1 MAKQSPKTP
10 CLVMQ
15 QGPHPKRVF
24 PLGKSLLTIGRA
36 EDNDIVISDAEVSRY
51 HARLTWQGDK
61 WVIEDLG
68 SRNGTYIH
76 GQQITAPTILAPGAQ
91 LRLGPDVFLGMQ
103 MGAPKASRS
112 AKKSRKG
119 KPKWLLPVGLA
130 GAVLAVLVVG
140 VLAFLGYSYFT
151 GNWPLGVS
159 QDADA
164 GTGPSV
170 IIQDP
175 VSGYQVAN
183 GETFTVFVSSSDENG
198 VVRID
203 LWVDDLLA
211 ISQTST
217 DENGMTIFTLVSP
230 MLATRT
236 GTYAILARAYDT
248 QGAMGESA
256 VHHVTVYEGAASS
269 QDLAQY
275 TVQEGDTVDSIAGN
289 AGTTGDAI
297 GQANPSLNSGQ
308 VKPGQKILVP
318 MPPPASRVRA
328 VPPPPAAKP
337 PQVPPPANQPTIKIK
352 NLNAN
357 TSPVYYGQACANEPV
372 TTKVAVTI
380 DPAKNVKTATLN
392 YGYYGKAGSSNV
404 HSAPLVSAGG
414 SIFEATINV
423 GAEAEKFLAQDGGWA
438 DIWVDVLDTDGKTS
452 TSKPITVT
460 VVNCANIVNPGGQQP
475 PGGQAGALPG
485 ILPGLLPGAAGQAGQ
500 VGVFQPG
507 QGPVAGIVANIM
519 PQWNPAHFL
528 PNQTTKPPEGFKA
541 EITADCEVSLS
552 WKDVTNNETYYELYQ
567 YNPGSPISKTVAHL
581 PPNTQTYT
589 DKVIQPGKY
598 GYGIGVAGR
607 EGNQIRLVFGKLVWV
622 TVPESQNCQPEP
634 GFMRVF
640 FQPTSL
646 KPSDGSLTWG
656 FLEVTIKGLPTIRI
670 PSASNVRT
678 GDISGYSTF
687 LREAPAPA
695 MVYTDPGSPL
705 VVEVQGNA
713 TADSKKN
720 PPTALGQFANS
731 HTFADLTASDAHTK
745 VWQGSGSAFTTS
757 YKMWIENWA
766 WNGGNTINKKIPVP
780 YDLSLTSTSGFH
792 KLSWEFDQNY
802 NRKWLDGFIIYRQYV
817 CPGADVS
824 MKFPLVVD
832 KSPQNASINIS
843 DAPLGCTCSYQVSAY
858 GSEGE
863 SALSKPH
870 SEACKTNDPIDSVV
884 VTFESLTIND
894 KNLLNNIPFKPT
906 SASVQL
912 FANESTRRSG
922 IQFLEAKTY
931 PLKDI
936 LFNGKS
942 DNNSIIVN
950 LGRGNSLTV
959 QISYYVSN
967 VCKGKDLVINKPGDS
982 WLSVEGTYQIFS
994 GDGQCE
1000 MLVSIKGNTATVG
1013 QASSGSAAA
1022 LAKDGEACNS
1032 VNLCESGICDAGL
1045 CAPAYLGGEDAYCF
1059 FNSHCASG
1067 LCVCYDADGK
1077 AVSCPKSPK
1086 EGDGGKCSTG
1096 LSLAARC
1103 TSNSQCGS
1111 GYCAN
1116 GLCAPKD
1123 GSGQIGDYCHHNN
1136 HCANDFC
1143 LCPDGWNGDFCSN
1156 YDANADFLNRRGACQ
1171 FTPGW
1176 PNGSSCTEK
1185 NDCTSNYCA
1194 NGVCAPKNGSGV
1206 DGEYCHHNNHCRSGT
1221 CTCPSGKASFWTL
1234 GFCPDWEDFTADTH
1248 GVCKP

>member
-1 MAKQSPKTP
+1 MMAKQSPKIP

-15 QGPHPKRVF
+15 GGPHPKQVF
-24 PLGKSLLTIGRA
+24 PLSKSLLTIGRA
-36 EDNDIVISDAEVSRY
+36 EDNDIVINDAEVSRY

-68 SRNGTYIH
+68 SRNGTFINA
-76 GQQITAPTILAPGAQ
+76 QQITTPTILASGAQ
-91 LRLGPDVFLGMQ
+91 LRFGPDVVLGMQ
-103 MGAPKASRS
+103 MGTPKASRS
-112 AKKSRKG
+112 ANKYRKSR
-119 KPKWLLPVGLA
+119 PKWLLPVGLA

-159 QDADA
+159 QDVD
-164 GTGPSV
+164 TGPIV
-170 IIQDP
+170 VIQDP
-175 VSGYQVAN
+175 ASGFQVAN
-183 GETFTVFVSSSDENG
+183 GEAFTVFVSSSDENG

-211 ISQTST
+211 ISQTSP
-217 DENGMTIFTLVSP
+217 DENGITVFTLVSP
-230 MLATRT
+230 MLAART
-236 GTYAILARAYDT
+236 GTYAIIARAYDSL
-248 QGAMGESA
+248 GAMGESA
-256 VHHVTVYEGAASS
+256 VHHVTVYEAAVSN

-275 TVQEGDTVDSIAGN
+275 TVQEGDTLGSIAGN
-289 AGTTGDAI
+289 AGTTSDAI
-297 GQANPSLNSGQ
+297 GQANPSINNGQ
-308 VKPGQKILVP
+308 VKPGQRILVP

-328 VPPPPAAKP
+328 VPPPPPAKP
-337 PQVPPPANQPTIKIK
+337 PQLPPPAIQPSIKIK
-352 NLNAN
+352 SLQVQ
-357 TSPVYYGQACANEPV
+357 TSPVFYGQACINEPL
-372 TTKVAVTI
+372 TTNVVATI

-392 YGYYGKAGSSNV
+392 YAYYGKAGTSGV
-404 HSAPLVSAGG
+404 HSVPMVSIGG
-414 SIFEATINV
+414 SDFGATINA
-423 GAEAEKFLAQDGGWA
+423 GGEAEKFLAKDGGFA
-438 DIWVDVLDTDGKTS
+438 DIWIDILDTGGKTS

-460 VVNCANIVNPGGQQP
+460 VVNCANIVPPGGQQQ

-485 ILPGLLPGAAGQAGQ
+485 ILPGFLPSGAGQAGQ

-519 PQWNPAHFL
+519 PQWNPANIL
-528 PNQTTKPPEGFKA
+528 PNQTTKLPESFKA
-541 EITADCEVSLS
+541 ELTADCEVALS
-552 WKDVTNNETYYELYQ
+552 WKDITNNETYYEVYR
-567 YNPGSPISKTVAHL
+567 YDPGAPRSKSVANL
-581 PPNTQTYT
+581 PPDTQAYT
-589 DKVIQPGKY
+589 DKVPQPGKY
-598 GYGIGVAGR
+598 GYSIFVAGK
-607 EGNQIRLVFGKLVWV
+607 EGNQIRLVSSGQLVWV
-622 TVPESQNCQPEP
+622 TVPESQDCQPSP

-640 FQPTSL
+640 FRPTLL

-656 FLEVTIKGLPTIRI
+656 FLEATIKGLPTMRI

-678 GDISGYSTF
+678 GDVSGYSTF

-731 HTFADLTASDAHTK
+731 HTFADLTSSDAHTK
-745 VWQGSGSAFTTS
+745 IWQGSGSAFTAT

-766 WNGGNTINKKIPVP
+766 WGGGNTFNKKIPVP
-780 YDLSLTSTSGFH
+780 YDLSLTATSGSH
-792 KLSWEFDQNY
+792 KLTWEFDQNY
-802 NRKWLDGFIIYRQYV
+802 NPKWLDGFIIYRNYI

-832 KSPQNASINIS
+832 ARPQNASINIS

-863 SALSKPH
+863 SAPSKPH

-894 KNLLNNIPFKPT
+894 KNLMNNISFNPT

-922 IQFLEAKTY
+922 IQLLEAKMH
-931 PLKDI
+931 PLKDM

-967 VCKGKDLVINKPGDS
+967 VCKGKDVVINKQGDS
-982 WLSVEGTYQIFS
+982 WLSVEGSYQIFS

-1000 MLVSIKGNTATVG
+1000 MLVSIKGNSSAAG
-1013 QASSGSAAA
+1013 QASSGSATA
-1022 LAKDGEACNS
+1022 LSKDGEACNS
-1032 VNLCESGICDAGL
+1032 TAQCKSGICEAGL
-1045 CAPAYLGGEDAYCF
+1045 CAPVYRGGEDAYCF
-1059 FNSHCASG
+1059 FNSHCASS
-1067 LCVCYDADGK
+1067 LCVCYDTDGK

-1086 EGDGGKCSTG
+1086 EGDGGKCSVG
-1096 LSLAARC
+1096 LPLASRC
-1103 TSNSQCGS
+1103 TKNSQCGS

-1116 GLCAPKD
+1116 KICAPEEPT
-1123 GSGQIGDYCHHNN
+1123 GQIGDYCHHNN
-1136 HCANDFC
+1136 QCANDFC
-1143 LCPDGWNGDFCSN
+1143 FCPDGWNGDFCSN

-1171 FTPGW
+1171 FTPGS
-1176 PNGSSCTEK
+1176 PNGYSCTEK

-1194 NGVCAPKNGSGV
+1194 NGVCAPKDKSGV

-1221 CTCPSGKASFWTL
+1221 CACPSGKASFWTL
-1234 GFCPDWEDFTADTH
+1234 GFCPDWEDFTNNSH